1 MFTGL
6 DIHLTASI
14 DADNI
19 VVKKNANESLGI
31 DRNSRKLG
39 KYLTRRKWK
48 TRETEKDGTWP
59 SVHRALDRCLK
70 RLERKQVYERAGY

>member
-6 DIHLTASI
+6 DIHLAASI

-39 KYLTRRKWK
+39 KYLTRRK
-48 TRETEKDGTWP
+48 
-59 SVHRALDRCLK
+59 
-70 RLERKQVYERAGY
+70 